1 MTIRCPSL
9 PESWKIS
16 KLSLLKRFNDGIGE
30 KNFRLVK
37 TLLVIGAMTLF
48 LVFIIHWALL
58 QNFRQNFFLSKKPYF
73 EAKLVNRC
81 LLHEKFFAIEVLGQP
96 EKFYFKNSKSK
107 IFVKKGNKIR
117 LSIDERYQ
125 DYFYTQNFRYIVKD
139 MLFIAE
145 CHFDTSIQRA
155 LTSIRDTFSSD

>member
-1 MTIRCPSL
+1 MSV
-9 PESWKIS
+9 
-16 KLSLLKRFNDGIGE
+16 

-37 TLLVIGAMTLF
+37 TLLVIGTMTLF
-48 LVFIIHWALL
+48 VVFIIYWMSLE
-58 QNFRQNFFLSKKPYF
+58 NFRQNFLPSKKPYF
-73 EAKLVNRC
+73 EVTLVNRC

-96 EKFYFKNSKSK
+96 EKFYFQNAKSK

-125 DYFYTQNFRYIVKD
+125 DYFYTQNFRYIRKD

>member
-1 MTIRCPSL
+1 M
-9 PESWKIS
+9 E
-16 KLSLLKRFNDGIGE
+16 FNDGISE

-37 TLLVIGAMTLF
+37 ALLVIGTVTLF
-48 LVFIIHWALL
+48 VVFIIHWMSLE
-58 QNFRQNFFLSKKPYF
+58 NFRQNFLPSKKPYF
-73 EAKLVNRC
+73 EVKLVNRC

-96 EKFYFKNSKSK
+96 GKFYFQNAKSK

-117 LSIDERYQ
+117 LSIDDRYQ

-145 CHFDTSIQRA
+145 CHFDTSVQKA

>member
-1 MTIRCPSL
+1 MEL
-9 PESWKIS
+9 NNGIS
-16 KLSLLKRFNDGIGE
+16 E

-37 TLLVIGAMTLF
+37 ALLVIGTVTLF
-48 LVFIIHWALL
+48 VVFIIHWMSLE
-58 QNFRQNFFLSKKPYF
+58 NFRQNFLPSKKPYF
-73 EAKLVNRC
+73 EVKLVNRC

-96 EKFYFKNSKSK
+96 EKFYFQNAKSK

-125 DYFYTQNFRYIVKD
+125 DYFYTQNFRYIRKD

-155 LTSIRDTFSSD
+155 LTSIRETFSSN

>member
-1 MTIRCPSL
+1 
-9 PESWKIS
+9 
-16 KLSLLKRFNDGIGE
+16 
-30 KNFRLVK
+30 
-37 TLLVIGAMTLF
+37 MTLF
-48 LVFIIHWALL
+48 VVFVIHWTSLE
-58 QNFRQNFFLSKKPYF
+58 NFRQNFVLSKKPYF
-73 EAKLVNRC
+73 EVKLVNRC
-81 LLHEKFFAIEVLGQP
+81 LLHEKFFAIEVLGQS
-96 EKFYFKNSKSK
+96 EKFYFQNAKSK

-125 DYFYTQNFRYIVKD
+125 DYFYTQNFRYIRKE

>member
-1 MTIRCPSL
+1 
-9 PESWKIS
+9 
-16 KLSLLKRFNDGIGE
+16 
-30 KNFRLVK
+30 
-37 TLLVIGAMTLF
+37 MTLF
-48 LVFIIHWALL
+48 VVFVIHWTSLE
-58 QNFRQNFFLSKKPYF
+58 NFRQNFVLSKKPYF
-73 EAKLVNRC
+73 EVKLVNRC

-96 EKFYFKNSKSK
+96 EKFYFQNAKSK

-139 MLFIAE
+139 MKFIAE

-155 LTSIRDTFSSD
+155 LTSLRDTFSSD

>member
-1 MTIRCPSL
+1 MFL
-9 PESWKIS
+9 NE
-16 KLSLLKRFNDGIGE
+16 RFNDGISE

-37 TLLVIGAMTLF
+37 TLLAIGTMTLF
-48 LVFIIHWALL
+48 VVFIIHWMSLE
-58 QNFRQNFFLSKKPYF
+58 NFRQNFLPSKRPYF
-73 EAKLVNRC
+73 EVKLVNRS

-96 EKFYFKNSKSK
+96 EKFYFQNAKSK

-125 DYFYTQNFRYIVKD
+125 DYFYTQNFRYIRKD

-155 LTSIRDTFSSD
+155 LTSIRDTFSPD

>member
-1 MTIRCPSL
+1 M
-9 PESWKIS
+9 
-16 KLSLLKRFNDGIGE
+16 
-30 KNFRLVK
+30 
-37 TLLVIGAMTLF
+37 
-48 LVFIIHWALL
+48 VFIIHWLSL
-58 QNFRQNFFLSKKPYF
+58 EKFRQNFLPSKKPYF
-73 EAKLVNRC
+73 EVKLVNRC

-96 EKFYFKNSKSK
+96 GKFYFQNAKSK

-125 DYFYTQNFRYIVKD
+125 DYFYTQNFRYIRKD

>member
-1 MTIRCPSL
+1 M
-9 PESWKIS
+9 E
-16 KLSLLKRFNDGIGE
+16 FNDGISE
-30 KNFRLVK
+30 KNFCLLK
-37 TLLVIGAMTLF
+37 ALLVIGTITLF
-48 LVFIIHWALL
+48 VVFIIHWMSLE
-58 QNFRQNFFLSKKPYF
+58 NFRQNFLPSKKPYF
-73 EAKLVNRC
+73 EVKLVNRC
-81 LLHEKFFAIEVLGQP
+81 LLHEKFFAIEVLGKP
-96 EKFYFKNSKSK
+96 EKFYFQNAKSK

-125 DYFYTQNFRYIVKD
+125 DYFYTQNFRYIRKD